1 MMMPNNRPFEEAR
14 ILEIARQLDERDPD
28 RIKIR
33 MQEKFLAI
41 AAGNEQSEK
50 QWFVLKTANKQEKAV
65 SKSVSN
71 FGIETWLPMK
81 SEARS
86 VKYTRRSKK
95 IEVPIFNGYLFV
107 RVVPC
112 VESWVG
118 LSRVDG
124 AISLIFGQNG
134 AIIVND
140 KYMNDLRYLTEI
152 GSFNDLKDFP
162 RYKNGER
169 VSFPVGSAGVFEG
182 VIEGYVGT
190 RAARVLAFIF
200 GQQRTIEVP
209 LANLIKSA

>member
-50 QWFVLKTANKQEKAV
+50 QWFVLKTASKQEKAV

-140 KYMNDLRYLTEI
+140 KYMNDLRYLTEV

>member
-14 ILEIARQLDERDPD
+14 ILETARQLDERDPD

-86 VKYTRRSKK
+86 VKYTMKK
-95 IEVPIFNGYLFV
+95 KVVQVPIFNGYVFV

-112 VESWVG
+112 AESWVG
-118 LSRVDG
+118 LSRIDG
-124 AISLIFGQNG
+124 AISLIFGQHG
-134 AIIVND
+134 AIIVSD
-140 KYMNDLRYLTEI
+140 KYMNDLRCLTEV
-152 GSFNDLKDFP
+152 GSFNDLNDFP

>member
-14 ILEIARQLDERDPD
+14 ILETARQLDERDPD
-28 RIKIR
+28 RIKMR

-41 AAGNEQSEK
+41 AAGNERSEK

-65 SKSVSN
+65 SQSVSN

-86 VKYTRRSKK
+86 VKYTRRSKQ
-95 IEVPIFNGYLFV
+95 IEVPVFNGYLFV

-124 AISLIFGQNG
+124 AISLIFGQHG
-134 AIIVND
+134 AIVVSD
-140 KYMNDLRYLTEI
+140 KYMNDLRCLTDV
-152 GSFNDLKDFP
+152 GSFNDSRDFP

>member
-14 ILEIARQLDERDPD
+14 ILETARQLDERDPD

-41 AAGNEQSEK
+41 AAGDEQSEK

-86 VKYTRRSKK
+86 VKYTMKK
-95 IEVPIFNGYLFV
+95 KVVQVPIFNGYVFV

-112 VESWVG
+112 AESWVG
-118 LSRVDG
+118 LSRIDG
-124 AISLIFGQNG
+124 AISLIFGQYG
-134 AIIVND
+134 AIIVSD
-140 KYMNDLRYLTEI
+140 KYMNDLRCLTDV
-152 GSFNDLKDFP
+152 GSFNDLNDFP

>member
-14 ILEIARQLDERDPD
+14 ILETARQLEERDPD
-28 RIKIR
+28 RIQKR

-65 SKSVSN
+65 SQSVSN

-81 SEARS
+81 KAIQPRR
-86 VKYTRRSKK
+86 YTRPAKE
-95 IEVPIFNGYLFV
+95 IEVPVFGGYLFV
-107 RVVPC
+107 KAVPC
-112 VESWVG
+112 AESWVG
-118 LSRVDG
+118 LSRVEG
-124 AISLIFGQNG
+124 AVSVVFGQRN
-134 AIIVND
+134 ALVVSD
-140 KYMNDLRYLTEI
+140 KYMNDLRCLTDV
-152 GSFNDLKDFP
+152 GSFNDLKNFP

-200 GQQRTIEVP
+200 GQERTIEVP
-209 LANLIKSA
+209 LANLIKSS

>member
-14 ILEIARQLDERDPD
+14 ILETARQLDERDPD

-112 VESWVG
+112 VQSWVG

-140 KYMNDLRYLTEI
+140 KYMNDLRYLTEV

>member
-14 ILEIARQLDERDPD
+14 ILETARQLDERDPD

-41 AAGNEQSEK
+41 AAGDEKSEK

-86 VKYTRRSKK
+86 VKYTMKK
-95 IEVPIFNGYLFV
+95 KVVQVPIFNGYVFV

-112 VESWVG
+112 AESWVG
-118 LSRVDG
+118 LSRIDG
-124 AISLIFGQNG
+124 AISLIFGQHG
-134 AIIVND
+134 AIIVSD
-140 KYMNDLRYLTEI
+140 KYMNDLRCLTEV
-152 GSFNDLKDFP
+152 GSFNDLNDFP

>member
-14 ILEIARQLDERDPD
+14 ILETARQLEERDPD

-65 SKSVSN
+65 SQSVSN

-81 SEARS
+81 KAMQKRRFNKPSKEILAPVFDGYIF
-86 VKYTRRSKK
+86 VK
-95 IEVPIFNGYLFV
+95 
-107 RVVPC
+107 VVPC

-118 LSRVDG
+118 LSRVEG
-124 AISLIFGQNG
+124 AISLIFGQHG
-134 AIIVND
+134 AIVVSG
-140 KYMNDLRYLTEI
+140 KYINDLKCLTDVA
-152 GSFNDLKDFP
+152 SFNDLKNFP

-169 VSFPVGSAGVFEG
+169 VSFPVGSAGVFDG
-182 VIEGYVGT
+182 VIDGYVGT

-200 GQQRTIEVP
+200 GQERTIEVP
-209 LANLIKSA
+209 LANLIKSS

>member
-14 ILEIARQLDERDPD
+14 ILETARQLEERDPD
-28 RIKIR
+28 RIKMR

-65 SKSVSN
+65 SQSVSN

-86 VKYTRRSKK
+86 VKYTRRSKQ
-95 IEVPIFNGYLFV
+95 IEVPVFNGYLFV

-118 LSRVDG
+118 LSRVQG
-124 AISLIFGQNG
+124 AISLIFGQQG
-134 AIIVND
+134 AVVVSD
-140 KYMNDLRYLTEI
+140 KYMNDLRCLTDV
-152 GSFNDLKDFP
+152 GSFNDLKNFP

-169 VSFPVGSAGVFEG
+169 VSFPVGSAGVFDG
-182 VIEGYVGT
+182 VIDGYVGT

>member
-140 KYMNDLRYLTEI
+140 KYMNDLRYLTEV

>member
-1 MMMPNNRPFEEAR
+1 MMPNNRPFEEAR
-14 ILEIARQLDERDPD
+14 ILETARQLDERDPD

-41 AAGNEQSEK
+41 AAGDEQSEK

-86 VKYTRRSKK
+86 VKYTMKK
-95 IEVPIFNGYLFV
+95 KVVQVPIFNGYVFV

-112 VESWVG
+112 AESWVG
-118 LSRVDG
+118 LSRIDG
-124 AISLIFGQNG
+124 AISLIFGQYG
-134 AIIVND
+134 AIVVSD
-140 KYMNDLRYLTEI
+140 KYMNDLRCLTDV

-182 VIEGYVGT
+182 IIEGYVGT

>member
-14 ILEIARQLDERDPD
+14 ILETARQLDERDPD
-28 RIKIR
+28 RIKMR

-65 SKSVSN
+65 SQSVSN

-86 VKYTRRSKK
+86 VKYTRRSKQ
-95 IEVPIFNGYLFV
+95 IEVPVFNGYLFV

-124 AISLIFGQNG
+124 AISLIFGQYG
-134 AIIVND
+134 AIVVSD
-140 KYMNDLRYLTEI
+140 KYMNDLRCLTDV
-152 GSFNDLKDFP
+152 GSFNDSRDFP

>member
-14 ILEIARQLDERDPD
+14 ILETARQLDERDPD
-28 RIKIR
+28 RIKMR

-41 AAGNEQSEK
+41 AAGNEQTDK

-65 SKSVSN
+65 SQSVSN

-86 VKYTRRSKK
+86 VKYTMKK
-95 IEVPIFNGYLFV
+95 KLIEVPIFNGYVFV

-112 VESWVG
+112 VESWIG

-124 AISLIFGQNG
+124 AISLIFGQRG
-134 AIIVND
+134 AIVVSD
-140 KYMNDLRYLTEI
+140 KYMNDLRCLTEV
-152 GSFNDLKDFP
+152 GSFNDLKNFP

-169 VSFPVGSAGVFEG
+169 VSFPVGSAGVFDG

-190 RAARVLAFIF
+190 RVARVLAFIF
-200 GQQRTIEVP
+200 GQERTIEVP

>member
-14 ILEIARQLDERDPD
+14 ILETARQLDERDPD

-86 VKYTRRSKK
+86 VKYTMKK
-95 IEVPIFNGYLFV
+95 KVVQVPIFNGYVFV

-112 VESWVG
+112 AESWVG
-118 LSRVDG
+118 LSRIDG
-124 AISLIFGQNG
+124 AISLIFGQYG
-134 AIIVND
+134 AIIVSD
-140 KYMNDLRYLTEI
+140 KYMNDLRCLTEV
-152 GSFNDLKDFP
+152 GSFNDLNDFP

>member
-14 ILEIARQLDERDPD
+14 ILETARQLDERDPD

-41 AAGNEQSEK
+41 AAGDEQSEK

-86 VKYTRRSKK
+86 VKYTMKK
-95 IEVPIFNGYLFV
+95 KVVQVPIFNGYVFV

-112 VESWVG
+112 AESWVG
-118 LSRVDG
+118 LSRIDG
-124 AISLIFGQNG
+124 AISLIFGQYG
-134 AIIVND
+134 AIIVSD
-140 KYMNDLRYLTEI
+140 KYMNDLRCLTEV
-152 GSFNDLKDFP
+152 GSFNDLNDFP

>member
-14 ILEIARQLDERDPD
+14 ILETARQLDERDPD
-28 RIKIR
+28 RIKMR

-41 AAGNEQSEK
+41 AAGNEQTDK

-65 SKSVSN
+65 SQSVSN

-86 VKYTRRSKK
+86 VKYTRRSKQ
-95 IEVPIFNGYLFV
+95 IEVPVFNGYLFV

-112 VESWVG
+112 VESWIG

-124 AISLIFGQNG
+124 AISLIFGQHG
-134 AIIVND
+134 AIVVSD
-140 KYMNDLRYLTEI
+140 KYMNDLRCLTDVC
-152 GSFNDLKDFP
+152 SFNDSRDFP

-169 VSFPVGSAGVFEG
+169 VSFPVGAAGVFDG

-200 GQQRTIEVP
+200 GQERTIEVP

>member
-14 ILEIARQLDERDPD
+14 ILETARQLDERDPD

-118 LSRVDG
+118 LSRVYG

-140 KYMNDLRYLTEI
+140 KYMNDLRYLTEV